1 MHHKIKERKRKK
13 LLKYM
18 KKQIIFIFLFIY
30 CASIHLLQGQSNS
43 LFTAD
48 KELSSSMINQ
58 VYADKRGFI
67 WVATEYGLSK
77 YNGSKFITYKHNRK
91 DSTSLLDNY
100 VRTLFEDSQNNF
112 YVGTIKGLQRYNY
125 LTDQFT
131 TIPIL
136 DSDHSVIN
144 AHIMSIVECSD
155 NSLLVS
161 TSGAGLY
168 RYYPEQNAIF
178 TSNSIHL
185 PSIFINAVL
194 ETTDKSIWAATEGE
208 GIIQLSRNNIMKRL
222 KLGNN
227 HEYLSITSLCQDTIG
242 NIYAGTIEDGL
253 FIYNSKEQKFVPVK
267 DPNLPHVPIRSLYL
281 NNNKELYI
289 GTDGYGL
296 RIYDIIKKKFK
307 TTSLTSSLFD
317 LHNSKI
323 HSITK
328 DYHNNLWLGVFQKG
342 VLLLPHS
349 VSNFT
354 YWGHG
359 STHYNNIG
367 ENCIMAVYQD
377 KEGSVWVGTDN
388 DGIYVLD
395 TQGNQKAH
403 YTHDGSSTSVPS
415 TIMCFYEDSNG
426 NFWIGSFLHGMA
438 LLDKKTGKCTYVPL
452 YDTEGNAAKRIYS
465 ITEDRNKRLWIGTLG
480 QGLFSLDLKSRHVP
494 NYNGNHRTVLALKD
508 ELLNLWINQL
518 YYDPTSNHIFISS
531 YGGLFYLDLTEMK
544 SHYVLP
550 DNKLGANTVINAF
563 LIDDNRNYWI
573 GTSNGLYLFDNK
585 KQSLTE
591 YTTENGLPS
600 NNISALLK
608 DKEGNIWISTN
619 QGISQYNT
627 QHQQFVS
634 YANIQQN
641 SELSRG
647 AAFINNE
654 DRIFFGGTNG
664 VTTFTPNQIVQP
676 NSLPNLHIT
685 DFYIHNQRV
694 KVGMKSGS
702 YDIIDT
708 LKYDIPT
715 YNLSHNDNSF
725 TIEFAMDD
733 FSTPTTYMYSINHGP
748 WVNLQPGTNQISFS
762 ELNSGVYIFRIKAKD
777 QSIESETL
785 KIKVNIHKAWYMS
798 NIAICIYSLIGAFIL
813 IGIFLQIRHHYKTKQ
828 KIMEHVHAEE
838 INEAK
843 LQFFINISHEIRTP
857 ISLILSPLK
866 ELMDIESD
874 KEHQKRLHL
883 INRNAQRI
891 QQLVNQLMDIR
902 KIEKGQMHLM
912 FQETEIIKFTKDLA
926 ETLSY
931 QTENKQI
938 SLQVHSDLTELN
950 LWIDPEYFD
959 KIVMNLLW
967 NALKYTPQGGNINV
981 YITKGFNKSLHGA
994 LSSYAQII
1002 VEDSGPGINEEDM
1015 GKIFERFYQS
1025 KQHSKAGGTGIGLHL
1040 AHSLILLHHGKI
1052 YVENNKDKQ
1061 GCRFIIQL
1069 PLGKKHLKN
1078 EEICN
1083 EKTAVIIPT
1092 ANLEPFETQLPDK
1105 EQKSRP
1111 KNKHIILVVDDEE
1124 EIRNYLQTELSI
1136 YFNVLTCTN
1145 GKEALSIA
1153 LTQEVNLIVSD
1164 VMMPEMD
1171 GITLCK
1177 KLKHNINTNNI
1188 PIILLTAKART
1199 EDNLTGLTSG
1209 ADSYLTKPFDLRIL
1223 RATIENLLKSREIMK
1238 SNYTEIQD
1246 SSVES
1251 LAVNEKSPE
1260 EKLIERLM
1268 KIINENISNPDLNVE
1283 MLAEQIGMSRVHLY
1297 RKLKELTNQSTS
1309 DFIKNA
1315 RLKQAAIFLTE
1326 KGMNVNETSTLVG
1339 FNHVNYFSSVFKDFY
1354 GVAPSVYVQQYKKQK
1369 TKKAD
1374 IVNNGEEAEIL
1385 T

>member
-1 MHHKIKERKRKK
+1 
-13 LLKYM
+13 
-18 KKQIIFIFLFIY
+18 
-30 CASIHLLQGQSNS
+30 
-43 LFTAD
+43 
-48 KELSSSMINQ
+48 
-58 VYADKRGFI
+58 
-67 WVATEYGLSK
+67 
-77 YNGSKFITYKHNRK
+77 
-91 DSTSLLDNY
+91 
-100 VRTLFEDSQNNF
+100 
-112 YVGTIKGLQRYNY
+112 
-125 LTDQFT
+125 
-131 TIPIL
+131 
-136 DSDHSVIN
+136 
-144 AHIMSIVECSD
+144 
-155 NSLLVS
+155 
-161 TSGAGLY
+161 
-168 RYYPEQNAIF
+168 
-178 TSNSIHL
+178 
-185 PSIFINAVL
+185 
-194 ETTDKSIWAATEGE
+194 
-208 GIIQLSRNNIMKRL
+208 
-222 KLGNN
+222 
-227 HEYLSITSLCQDTIG
+227 
-242 NIYAGTIEDGL
+242 
-253 FIYNSKEQKFVPVK
+253 
-267 DPNLPHVPIRSLYL
+267 
-281 NNNKELYI
+281 
-289 GTDGYGL
+289 
-296 RIYDIIKKKFK
+296 
-307 TTSLTSSLFD
+307 
-317 LHNSKI
+317 
-323 HSITK
+323 
-328 DYHNNLWLGVFQKG
+328 
-342 VLLLPHS
+342 
-349 VSNFT
+349 
-354 YWGHG
+354 
-359 STHYNNIG
+359 
-367 ENCIMAVYQD
+367 
-377 KEGSVWVGTDN
+377 
-388 DGIYVLD
+388 
-395 TQGNQKAH
+395 
-403 YTHDGSSTSVPS
+403 
-415 TIMCFYEDSNG
+415 
-426 NFWIGSFLHGMA
+426 
-438 LLDKKTGKCTYVPL
+438 
-452 YDTEGNAAKRIYS
+452 
-465 ITEDRNKRLWIGTLG
+465 
-480 QGLFSLDLKSRHVP
+480 
-494 NYNGNHRTVLALKD
+494 
-508 ELLNLWINQL
+508 
-518 YYDPTSNHIFISS
+518 
-531 YGGLFYLDLTEMK
+531 
-544 SHYVLP
+544 
-550 DNKLGANTVINAF
+550 
-563 LIDDNRNYWI
+563 
-573 GTSNGLYLFDNK
+573 
-585 KQSLTE
+585 
-591 YTTENGLPS
+591 
-600 NNISALLK
+600 
-608 DKEGNIWISTN
+608 
-619 QGISQYNT
+619 
-627 QHQQFVS
+627 
-634 YANIQQN
+634 
-641 SELSRG
+641 
-647 AAFINNE
+647 
-654 DRIFFGGTNG
+654 
-664 VTTFTPNQIVQP
+664 
-676 NSLPNLHIT
+676 
-685 DFYIHNQRV
+685 
-694 KVGMKSGS
+694 
-702 YDIIDT
+702 
-708 LKYDIPT
+708 
-715 YNLSHNDNSF
+715 
-725 TIEFAMDD
+725 
-733 FSTPTTYMYSINHGP
+733 
-748 WVNLQPGTNQISFS
+748 
-762 ELNSGVYIFRIKAKD
+762 
-777 QSIESETL
+777 
-785 KIKVNIHKAWYMS
+785 
-798 NIAICIYSLIGAFIL
+798 
-813 IGIFLQIRHHYKTKQ
+813 
-828 KIMEHVHAEE
+828 
-838 INEAK
+838 
-843 LQFFINISHEIRTP
+843 
-857 ISLILSPLK
+857 
-866 ELMDIESD
+866 MDIESD

-891 QQLVNQLMDIR
+891 LQLVNQLMDIR